1 MTKVEIPLKN
11 RTTDGASSDTF
22 IQNEKDVEVRVRA
35 PKRVLHF
42 SDGTLEEFS
51 DDDETAAADQV
62 DKGDLVP
69 VDESKLKWSEWM
81 RYKTYKLGST
91 VLAGCDYVGEGLASF
106 LGITTPK
113 YSYEIEEFK
122 RMQAEQQ
129 AEERAIQ
136 TFVEQNRPQN
146 GDATSHSISQAPS
159 AANSSTAA
167 KTSEPKS
174 SELCMENEIQK
185 F

>member
-11 RTTDGASSDTF
+11 KSDASETF
-22 IQNEKDVEVRVRA
+22 VQNEKDVEVRVRA
-35 PKRVLHF
+35 PKKVLHF

-51 DDDETAAADQV
+51 DDEEDQV
-62 DKGDLVP
+62 DKPAPVI
-69 VDESKLKWSEWM
+69 VDESKLNWGQWIQ
-81 RYKTYKLGST
+81 YKTCKLGNT

-129 AEERAIQ
+129 AEDRAIQ
-136 TFVEQNRPQN
+136 TFVVQNRPQN
-146 GDATSHSISQAPS
+146 ANHSVSQAPS
-159 AANSSTAA
+159 TTISAAMVNPNI
-167 KTSEPKS
+167 KDS
-174 SELCMENEIQK
+174 SEVCVENEIQK

>member
-1 MTKVEIPLKN
+1 MTKMDIPLK
-11 RTTDGASSDTF
+11 TKSDATDTF

-42 SDGTLEEFS
+42 SDGTLEEYS
-51 DDDETAAADQV
+51 DDETDQV
-62 DKGDLVP
+62 DQIEAAP

-122 RMQAEQQ
+122 RMQAEQE
-129 AEERAIQ
+129 AEDRAIH
-136 TFVEQNRPQN
+136 TFVEQNRPHN
-146 GDATSHSISQAPS
+146 GDNSHTIAQGPSGTNADSLGKMEVTS
-159 AANSSTAA
+159 TEVC
-167 KTSEPKS
+167 T
-174 SELCMENEIQK
+174 ENEIQK
-185 F
+185 Y

>member
-1 MTKVEIPLKN
+1 MTKVEIPLK
-11 RTTDGASSDTF
+11 TKAEASEGF

-35 PKRVLHF
+35 PKKVLHF
-42 SDGTLEEFS
+42 SDGTLEEYS
-51 DDDETAAADQV
+51 DDEEDQV
-62 DKGDLVP
+62 DRAEPAP
-69 VDESKLKWSEWM
+69 VDESQLNWSEWM
-81 RYKTYKLGST
+81 RYKTCILGNT

-129 AEERAIQ
+129 AEDRAIQ
-136 TFVEQNRPQN
+136 SFVEQNRPQN
-146 GDATSHSISQAPS
+146 SNHSVPQEQPS
-159 AANSSTAA
+159 AANANNDR
-167 KTSEPKS
+167 SEVS
-174 SELCMENEIQK
+174 VENEIQK

>member
-1 MTKVEIPLKN
+1 MTKMDIPLK
-11 RTTDGASSDTF
+11 TKAEASDNF

-35 PKRVLHF
+35 PKKVLHF
-42 SDGTLEEFS
+42 CDGTLEEYS
-51 DDDETAAADQV
+51 DDEEDQV
-62 DKGDLVP
+62 DTAEPAP

-81 RYKTYKLGST
+81 RYKTCKLGNT
-91 VLAGCDYVGEGLASF
+91 MLAGCDYVGEGLASF

-129 AEERAIQ
+129 AEDQAIK
-136 TFVEQNRPQN
+136 TFVEQNRPPN
-146 GDATSHSISQAPS
+146 TNHSVVQEPS
-159 AANSSTAA
+159 ATNSSTLASA
-167 KTSEPKS
+167 NDRSEVS
-174 SELCMENEIQK
+174 VENEIQK

>member
-11 RTTDGASSDTF
+11 KTDGAASDTF

-51 DDDETAAADQV
+51 DDDETADQV
-62 DKGDLVP
+62 DKGDPVP

-146 GDATSHSISQAPS
+146 GDASHSISQAPS
-159 AANSSTAA
+159 ATNSTTVANTC
-167 KTSEPKS
+167 EPKG
-174 SELCMENEIQK
+174 SEVCMENEIQK

>member
-1 MTKVEIPLKN
+1 MTKVEIPLK
-11 RTTDGASSDTF
+11 TKAEALETF

-35 PKRVLHF
+35 PKKVLHF
-42 SDGTLEEFS
+42 SDGTLEEYS
-51 DDDETAAADQV
+51 DDEADQV
-62 DKGDLVP
+62 DKAEPVP
-69 VDESKLKWSEWM
+69 VDESKLNWSEWM
-81 RYKTYKLGST
+81 RYKTCKLGNT

-129 AEERAIQ
+129 AEDRAIQ
-136 TFVEQNRPQN
+136 SFVEQNRPSN
-146 GDATSHSISQAPS
+146 TNHTVSQQQPFTE
-159 AANSSTAA
+159 NSSPLANATNSDR
-167 KTSEPKS
+167 SEVNV
-174 SELCMENEIQK
+174 ENEIQK

>member
-1 MTKVEIPLKN
+1 MTKVDIPLKSK
-11 RTTDGASSDTF
+11 AEASDTF

-51 DDDETAAADQV
+51 DDEADQV
-62 DKGDLVP
+62 DCAETVP
-69 VDESKLKWSEWM
+69 VDESTMKWTDWM
-81 RYKTYKLGST
+81 RYKTCKLGST

-136 TFVEQNRPQN
+136 TFVEQNRAQN
-146 GDATSHSISQAPS
+146 GDGSHSVTQAPTAVKS
-159 AANSSTAA
+159 PVETNAPEPVTSTEVC
-167 KTSEPKS
+167 T
-174 SELCMENEIQK
+174 ENEIQK

>member
-11 RTTDGASSDTF
+11 KSDPSETF

-35 PKRVLHF
+35 PKKVLHF

-51 DDDETAAADQV
+51 DDEEDQV
-62 DKGDLVP
+62 DKPDP
-69 VDESKLKWSEWM
+69 ITVDESKLNWGEWM
-81 RYKTYKLGST
+81 RYKTCKLGNT

-129 AEERAIQ
+129 AEDRAIQ
-136 TFVEQNRPQN
+136 TFVEQSRPQH
-146 GDATSHSISQAPS
+146 TSHSVSQAPS
-159 AANSSTAA
+159 ATSSTAMA
-167 KTSEPKS
+167 NPKNTKDS
-174 SELCMENEIQK
+174 SEVCVENEIQK

>member
-1 MTKVEIPLKN
+1 MTKVEIPLK
-11 RTTDGASSDTF
+11 TKAEASEGF

-35 PKRVLHF
+35 PKKVLHF
-42 SDGTLEEFS
+42 SDGTLEEYS
-51 DDDETAAADQV
+51 DDEEDQV
-62 DKGDLVP
+62 DRAEPAP
-69 VDESKLKWSEWM
+69 VDESQLNWSEWM
-81 RYKTYKLGST
+81 RYKTCKLGNT

-129 AEERAIQ
+129 AEDRAIQ
-136 TFVEQNRPQN
+136 SFVEQNRPQN
-146 GDATSHSISQAPS
+146 SNHSVSQEQPS
-159 AANSSTAA
+159 AANANNDR
-167 KTSEPKS
+167 SEVS
-174 SELCMENEIQK
+174 VENEIQK

>member
-1 MTKVEIPLKN
+1 MTKVDIPLK
-11 RTTDGASSDTF
+11 TKADGGSDAF

-42 SDGTLEEFS
+42 SDGTLEEYS
-51 DDDETAAADQV
+51 DDDETDQV
-62 DKGDLVP
+62 DHTDQAP
-69 VDESKLKWSEWM
+69 AVDESSLKWTDWM
-81 RYKTYKLGST
+81 RYKTYKIGST

-122 RMQAEQQ
+122 RLQAEQQ

-146 GDATSHSISQAPS
+146 GEGTHHVTSTQPPPTAKK
-159 AANSSTAA
+159 ST
-167 KTSEPKS
+167 TEPPNPETAVRTEVS
-174 SELCMENEIQK
+174 TENEIQK

>member
-11 RTTDGASSDTF
+11 KSDPSETF

-35 PKRVLHF
+35 PKKVLHF

-51 DDDETAAADQV
+51 DDEEDQV
-62 DKGDLVP
+62 DKPAPAP
-69 VDESKLKWSEWM
+69 VDESKLNWGEWM
-81 RYKTYKLGST
+81 RYKTCKLGTT

-129 AEERAIQ
+129 AEDRAIQ
-136 TFVEQNRPQN
+136 TFVEQNRPQHTN
-146 GDATSHSISQAPS
+146 HSVSEAPTATNAIAV
-159 AANSSTAA
+159 AN
-167 KTSEPKS
+167 PKS
-174 SELCMENEIQK
+174 KDSSEVCVENEIQK